1 MTDDDTLPDG
11 DSATDDDHEPAPDD
25 PVDDRPG
32 APTADPVP
40 GDPDGLSSRHASAGS
55 RRPDGDREED
65 PQLDAESPPSTPDEE
80 NPEEIIEGLPGP
92 AGPDESFQKR
102 YRSDIGY
109 LETFFRS
116 RHREFADYQRLLNQ
130 ARMARSYDEYLTR
143 ATLVSL
149 AAGLAGALLGVL
161 LAVLLARTG
170 VLAGITTGL
179 GGEFGAF
186 VGQYRLP
193 FAAVGFG
200 AILAAVLGGLTFAGF
215 YYAPVLTV
223 SGRRQEIEI
232 TLPQAIV
239 FMYALSHGGMNL
251 TEILR
256 AVAEADDTYGEVAAE
271 FDTVLRDLELF
282 GNDTFTALQNLRNS
296 TPSDGLE
303 EFLDDLLGL
312 LESGGDV
319 TVFLEDAAADY
330 LEEARDEQADF
341 LETLAILSEVFIV
354 GFVAAPL
361 FLIVILVVISLV
373 GGQTLL
379 QVASLVYL
387 VIPVGMASF
396 IVLVDVL
403 SSPFV
408 QTGHV
413 EAPDRGAFAGGA
425 GAGEFQPIG
434 AAAWG
439 GDDASHRGPLSGSRA
454 RDTPPTADTERL
466 ERTAAD
472 QPAMH
477 EQSLLERTTAAVSD
491 EGSTPTMPAAA
502 AEGPDTAAEGS
513 ADAAG
518 DGRPDGSDADDGP
531 PDERIRSYQRARQLD
546 SFRSIASNPL
556 GLFRKRPNATL
567 LVSVPAAAL
576 VVVALVVAG
585 VVETTYAALLDAPVF
600 TTTGLVVLPL
610 FLATLPLTYYH
621 ERKTRRE
628 RKLAERFP
636 DTLNILA
643 SANKMGIGLTEG
655 LGLVVRSS
663 SGLVAEEL
671 RKVRNDIIWNA
682 STGEALLAFGSRL
695 EVPQLARTTRLLAEG
710 LRSSGDLARV
720 LSVAAED
727 ARGRYRLERDRQR
740 EMVSYIAIVVIG
752 FLVYLLVVVALE
764 ASYLA
769 PVAETAAEQAE
780 YIGEQRA
787 PISFSNVPIEEY
799 QLLFFHSAIIQ
810 GFGSGLLAGKLAD
823 NSIRSGLKYGLGL
836 VGLSVVVFAFI

>member
-1 MTDDDTLPDG
+1 MTDEPAPED
-11 DSATDDDHEPAPDD
+11 EPAPDD

-65 PQLDAESPPSTPDEE
+65 PQLDDESPPSTPDEE

-92 AGPDESFQKR
+92 GGPDESFQKR

-179 GGEFGAF
+179 GGEFGTF

-193 FAAVGFG
+193 FAAVGLG
-200 AILAAVLGGLTFAGF
+200 VVLAAVLGGLTFAGF

-239 FMYALSHGGMNL
+239 FMYALSYGGMNL

-413 EAPDRGAFAGGA
+413 EAPDRGAFDGGA

-434 AAAWG
+434 AAAWA
-439 GDDASHRGPLSGSRA
+439 DEDEPHRGPFSGSQA
-454 RDTPPTADTERL
+454 GDTAPTADTERL

-472 QPAMH
+472 QPTTH

-491 EGSTPTMPAAA
+491 EGGPPSMPARPADRSGPTADGPADGATDGSGEGEADQQEAA
-502 AEGPDTAAEGS
+502 AE
-513 ADAAG
+513 
-518 DGRPDGSDADDGP
+518 P
-531 PDERIRSYQRARQLD
+531 PDERIRSYRRARQLD
-546 SFRSIASNPL
+546 SLRSIASNPM
-556 GLFRKRPNATL
+556 GLFRQRPNATL
-567 LVSVPAAAL
+567 LVSVPVAVLVAAAL
-576 VVVALVVAG
+576 VVTG
-585 VVETTYAALLDAPVF
+585 VVETTYGALLDAPVF

-769 PVAETAAEQAE
+769 PVSETAAEQVE
-780 YIGEQRA
+780 YVGEQRA
-787 PISFSNVPIEEY
+787 PISFSDVPIEEY

-836 VGLSVVVFAFI
+836 VALSVVVFAII